1 MKVSYGQ
8 VLLADFVAAVG
19 ERGPAPAS
27 GSATAVVA
35 ALAAALVEL
44 TARLSDDGEALGEAI
59 RLREQLLA
67 LADEDAD
74 AYAEFMRTRSREAR
88 SRTVDIPLRLAEAA
102 ARVAELAERLE
113 VTGNQRLV
121 GDAAAATLLARA
133 AVQVGARLVELNL
146 ADPADPRGVRA
157 RELAQTPR
165 GA

>member
-1 MKVSYGQ
+1 MEVTYGQ
-8 VLLADFVAAVG
+8 FSLADFVAAVG

-44 TARLSDDGEALGEAI
+44 TARLSNDGEALVEAR

-67 LADEDAD
+67 LADEDAE
-74 AYAEFMRTRSREAR
+74 AYAEFIRTKSPEAR
-88 SRTVDIPLRLAEAA
+88 SRTVDVPLALAEAA
-102 ARVAELAERLE
+102 ARVAELADRLE

-121 GDAAAATLLARA
+121 GDAAAASFLAEA
-133 AVQVGARLVELNL
+133 AVRVGARLVELNL
-146 ADPADPRGVRA
+146 GDRPDPRGVRA